1 MYYICNPF
9 QIEANMQNRSKQ
21 TVTMKDVADY
31 AGVSTATVSR
41 VLTGKDSVNP
51 NLRLRVERAI
61 KELGYRPNRAA
72 RELRIGAVLK
82 IGVVLSD
89 IQNPFFTRCLAGIES
104 ILQNS
109 EYVLLLGNSNEN
121 PEIEEMHL
129 SSLINEGVAGIILAM
144 TGQNEE
150 SYRNIVRMDIPI
162 VAIDRELP
170 FISVDTITI
179 DNITASRQA
188 TEHLVILG
196 HERIGFIGG
205 PTQISTA
212 ANRLKGYQDVLSELN
227 IPIDPTLFVDGGFLQ
242 SGGKVAMEKLL
253 QLPKPP
259 TAVLIANNLM
269 TLGALQTIHQR
280 NLLIPDDLAL
290 VGFDDTPWNIAM
302 QTPLTVVAQPTYQLG
317 EFAARMLIDRIKNP
331 HLPKQKIMLQAELII
346 RDSCGY
352 KKSHSVT

>member
-1 MYYICNPF
+1 MP
-9 QIEANMQNRSKQ
+9 NRSKQ
-21 TVTMKDVADY
+21 NITMQDVAKY
-31 AGVSTATVSR
+31 ADVSTATVSR
-41 VLTGKDSVNP
+41 VLTGKVQVTPD
-51 NLRLRVERAI
+51 LRLRVERAI

-89 IQNPFFTRCLAGIES
+89 IQNPFFTSCLAGVES

-109 EYVLLLGNSNEN
+109 DYVLLLGNSNEDPN
-121 PEIEEMHL
+121 IEEMHL
-129 SSLINEGVAGIILAM
+129 SSLVNEGVGGIILAM

-150 SYRNIVRMDIPI
+150 SYRRIVELDIPI

-170 FISVDTITI
+170 YISVDTITI

-188 TEHLVILG
+188 TEHLVKLG
-196 HERIGFIGG
+196 HERIAFIGG
-205 PTQISTA
+205 PSQISTA
-212 ANRLKGYQDVLSELN
+212 ANRLRGYQEILAELN
-227 IPIDPTLFVDGGFLQ
+227 IPIDPSLIVDGKFLQ
-242 SGGKVAMEKLL
+242 SGGREAMKQLL
-253 QLPKPP
+253 QLPQPP
-259 TAVLIANNLM
+259 TSILIANNLM
-269 TLGALQTIHQR
+269 TLGALQTIHQQ
-280 NLLIPDDLAL
+280 NILIPDDLAI

-331 HLPKQKIMLQAELII
+331 QLPRQKIMLEAELII

-352 KKSHSVT
+352 KKSRSTT